1 MVIEDSKVVSIQYT
15 LKNESGE
22 VLSRSPEDKPLTYM
36 QGTNSI
42 IPGLEKE
49 LAGREEQEEFSVE
62 LQPEEGYGPVHPQLI
77 SVLDRKAF
85 QGVEDIQPGMQFQA
99 RDDKG
104 NTQIITVKAV
114 EGDKVTVDGN
124 HPLAGKT
131 LYFDIKVE
139 SVREPTEEEL
149 EDAPK
154 PE

>member
-22 VLSRSPEDKPLTYM
+22 ILSRSPEDKPLTYM

-85 QGVEDIQPGMQFQA
+85 QG
-99 RDDKG
+99 

-149 EDAPK
+149 ENAPK